1 MFFFAFAI
9 GVITYFILKLW
20 RRWVQ
25 SNFFQLII
33 YIVLSIAYFYWFLYW
48 FIHFVVDDTS
58 RNYYLGYFCLAGFL
72 TASAKK
78 IFLGISFFAYEL
90 EYVMKQIEY
99 IASKILAIIQIA
111 KNIALMFQS
120 KEKQSHSYSN
130 NEKPNT
136 GNTSGGW
143 RSNNQNRKA
152 QEEQA
157 KREEE
162 MNAYRREQKRKEEE
176 QKAKQNQ
183 QNKNREQSQQYQDIN
198 ETKRRSYEEVLGLKT
213 GWTQE
218 DLRDAYKREAQRTH
232 PDKWTGKPPHIQK
245 IMEEEYK
252 AVQEAYNKLKK

>member
-1 MFFFAFAI
+1 
-9 GVITYFILKLW
+9 
-20 RRWVQ
+20 
-25 SNFFQLII
+25 
-33 YIVLSIAYFYWFLYW
+33 
-48 FIHFVVDDTS
+48 
-58 RNYYLGYFCLAGFL
+58 
-72 TASAKK
+72 
-78 IFLGISFFAYEL
+78 
-90 EYVMKQIEY
+90 MKQIEY

-120 KEKQSHSYSN
+120 KENKSQNYSN
-130 NEKPNT
+130 NERPNT

-162 MNAYRREQKRKEEE
+162 MNAYRREKKRKEEE

-183 QNKNREQSQQYQDIN
+183 QNQNREQSQQYQDIN

-252 AVQEAYNKLKK
+252 ALQEAYNKLKK